1 MFVFLCLPSFAYLSL
16 DTCLPNRY
24 PHICFIHPLYVIEL
38 FLCPGCWD
46 TFPSFL
52 NWKSLLIFC
61 DQSSMVPFF
70 LPHPTLTH
78 WASLVAQMVRRLPT
92 MQETRVQ
99 SLVWEDP
106 LEKEMATHSSTLAW
120 KIPWTEEPGRLQS
133 LGSQRDGHD
142 WATSLHFS
150 PLPTRRLVPSL
161 CSHRILCFFQLLFYY
176 PMLQLFPWFMHYL
189 QCYYWVWNC
198 WMLNKKSIVW
208 MINIRVN
215 YCQICKM
222 IGKTISVGLCSIW
235 YETWSKYSEAES
247 QLSCWASYPSR
258 TLGLIRMFSDV
269 QGAFLLA
276 QHCEDAED
284 LPS

>member
-1 MFVFLCLPSFAYLSL
+1 MIFVFLCLPSFASYLSL

-142 WATSLHFS
+142 
-150 PLPTRRLVPSL
+150 
-161 CSHRILCFFQLLFYY
+161 
-176 PMLQLFPWFMHYL
+176 
-189 QCYYWVWNC
+189 
-198 WMLNKKSIVW
+198 
-208 MINIRVN
+208 
-215 YCQICKM
+215 
-222 IGKTISVGLCSIW
+222 
-235 YETWSKYSEAES
+235 
-247 QLSCWASYPSR
+247 
-258 TLGLIRMFSDV
+258 
-269 QGAFLLA
+269 
-276 QHCEDAED
+276 
-284 LPS
+284 